1 MRCGSSRGSVS
12 LRSSWS
18 LRSTLACVMALSVA
32 ACSGGEAKQATPAS
46 APSGG
51 RGGGQGAPVPVL
63 IATAVEK
70 SMPLTISG
78 IGTVIAAS
86 TVSVRAQITG
96 EMTSVNFKEGED
108 VEQGQVLVTLDKRPF
123 EAVLQQAQATLEK
136 DMAQAANAR
145 SQAARYQDL
154 LERGIATREQ
164 VDTMRTQAAAL
175 EATVAAD
182 RANVENA
189 KVQLTYATITAPM
202 SGRTGLL
209 QVHPGNLVRAQ
220 DAAPIV
226 TINKV
231 TPVYVSFSVPEAQ
244 LPALKR
250 HMSEQGTLPGSA
262 MPPTENGKPSLGR
275 VNFIDNAVD
284 PATGTIK
291 VKGTFPNEDR
301 RLWPGQFVNV
311 TVTLTSDPHAVV
323 VPSTAVQT
331 GQQGTY
337 VFAVKADQTVELRPV
352 SVARVVGDDTV
363 VQTGVTVADVVVTD
377 GHLRLVPG
385 AHISV
390 KSADASRGTP

>member
-1 MRCGSSRGSVS
+1 MMIAAV
-12 LRSSWS
+12 
-18 LRSTLACVMALSVA
+18 
-32 ACSGGEAKQATPAS
+32 ACSGGEAMQS
-46 APSGG
+46 APPSG
-51 RGGGQGAPVPVL
+51 RGGGQNAAVPVTV
-63 IATAVEK
+63 ATAVEK
-70 SMPLTISG
+70 AMPITIQG

-108 VEQGQVLVTLDKRPF
+108 VEQGQVLATLDKRPF
-123 EAVLQQAQATLEK
+123 EAALQQAQATLDK
-136 DMAQAANAR
+136 DTAQAANAR
-145 SQAARYQDL
+145 SQSARYQDL

-189 KVQLTYATITAPM
+189 KVQLTYATIRAPM

-220 DAAPIV
+220 DTQPIV

-250 HMSEQGTLPGSA
+250 YVAAQGTLPASA
-262 MPPTENGKPSLGR
+262 LAPTETGRPSIGR

-284 PATGTIK
+284 PTTGTIK
-291 VKGTFPNEDR
+291 VKGTFANEDR

-311 TVTLTSDPHAVV
+311 TVTLTSQPHAIV
-323 VPSTAVQT
+323 VPSPAVQT

-337 VFAVKADQTVELRPV
+337 VFAVKSDQTVELRPV
-352 SVARVVGDDTV
+352 TVARVAGDETV
-363 VQTGVTVADVVVTD
+363 VQSGVAAGDVVVTD

-385 AHISV
+385 ARISV
-390 KSADASRGTP
+390 KDANASKVTP

>member
-1 MRCGSSRGSVS
+1 LCTWLS
-12 LRSSWS
+12 LAV
-18 LRSTLACVMALSVA
+18 LAS
-32 ACSGGEAKQATPAS
+32 ACSGGEAKQT
-46 APSGG
+46 APGSIPIGG
-51 RGGGQGAPVPVL
+51 RGGGQGGAVPVTV
-63 IATAVEK
+63 ATAVEK
-70 SMPLTISG
+70 SMPIAIHG

-108 VEQGQVLVTLDKRPF
+108 VEKGQVLVTLDKRPF

-136 DMAQAANAR
+136 DTAQAANAR
-145 SQAARYQDL
+145 AQSARYQDL

-189 KVQLTYATITAPM
+189 KIQLTYATITAPM

-250 HMSEQGTLPGSA
+250 YMSEQGTLPGSA
-262 MPPTENGKPSLGR
+262 MAPTENGKPSLGR

-284 PATGTIK
+284 PTTGTIK

-323 VPSTAVQT
+323 VPSNAVQT

-337 VFAVKADQTVELRPV
+337 VFAVKPDQTVELRPV
-352 SVARVVGDDTV
+352 SVARVVGDETV
-363 VQTGVTVADVVVTD
+363 IQKGVAVADIVVTD
-377 GHLRLVPG
+377 GHLRLVQG
-385 AHISV
+385 ARISV
-390 KSADASRGTP
+390 KSADASRVTP

>member
-1 MRCGSSRGSVS
+1 MMPIRLFS
-12 LRSSWS
+12 LLVPVALAAS
-18 LRSTLACVMALSVA
+18 LATV
-32 ACSGGEAKQATPAS
+32 ACSGGEGVQATV
-46 APSGG
+46 PSG
-51 RGGGQGAPVPVL
+51 RGGGGQNAQVPVTV
-63 IATAVEK
+63 AKAVQK
-70 SMPLTISG
+70 SMPITIQG

-96 EMTSVNFKEGED
+96 EMMSVNFREGED
-108 VEQGQVLVTLDKRPF
+108 VEKGQVLVTLDKRPF
-123 EAVLQQAQATLEK
+123 EAVLHQAQATLEK

-154 LERGIATREQ
+154 LQRGIATREQ
-164 VDTMRTQAAAL
+164 VDAMRTQAAAL

-182 RANVENA
+182 RANVDTA
-189 KVQLTYATITAPM
+189 KIQLTYATILAPM

-220 DAAPIV
+220 DTQTIV
-226 TINKV
+226 TINKI

-250 HMSEQGTLPGSA
+250 FIAAQGTLPASA
-262 MPPTENGKPSLGR
+262 LAPTDSGRPSTGR

-284 PATGTIK
+284 PTTGTIK
-291 VKGTFPNEDR
+291 VKGTFANEDR

-311 TVTLTSDPHAVV
+311 TVTLTSDSNAIV
-323 VPSTAVQT
+323 VPAVAVQT

-337 VFAVKADQTVELRPV
+337 VFVVRPDQTVELRPV
-352 SVARVVGDDTV
+352 TVARLAGDETV
-363 VQTGVTVADVVVTD
+363 VQTGVSSGDTVITD

-385 AHISV
+385 SRISV
-390 KSADASRGTP
+390 KNSDAAKGMP